1 MFSPN
6 MLGLNLLKLKKAK
19 TDIHCFVEIANKNKS
34 VVFERPIRNL
44 KSTIYFGRF
53 SCY

>member
-19 TDIHCFVEIANKNKS
+19 TDIHCFVEIANKGKS

-44 KSTIYFGRF
+44 QSTIYFGRF

>member
-6 MLGLNLLKLKKAK
+6 MLGLNLLKLEKAK
-19 TDIHCFVEIANKNKS
+19 TDIHCFVEIVNKGKS
-34 VVFERPIRNL
+34 VIFERSIRNL

-53 SCY
+53 SSY